1 MTTNIVV
8 VCQHGASTGMLV
20 EKMIEAAEKQKR
32 DVVINAY
39 SESMLADVIKDA
51 DIVLIAP
58 QVRFKK
64 AEFETRFADRGIPF
78 MVIDMMDYGILNGEK
93 VLNAAL
99 ELVK

>member
-51 DIVLIAP
+51 DIVLILS
-58 QVRFKK
+58 VRFK
-64 AEFETRFADRGIPF
+64 AEFETRFADRGILSWSS
-78 MVIDMMDYGILNGEK
+78 I
-93 VLNAAL
+93 
-99 ELVK
+99 